1 MAKVV
6 SRRKKRGPRRG
17 TNWLLIGGIVA
28 LGVIGL
34 FVLLFATLQ
43 GEGVPT
49 PTPEPVA
56 NLAQFCAANED
67 NCIEKGD
74 PEAPVTVVEISDY
87 GCSHC
92 RNFNLGGTADSLDET
107 YVEADQVQW
116 IVVPYALRPA
126 TQPAAEAAL
135 CAAEQ
140 GEFFPYHK
148 QLFELQGTDAA
159 MSKEGFLPVAEEVGL
174 DVEEFES
181 CYDSGRYG
189 SVVQRNVAVAASAG
203 VSATPT
209 FFINGRK
216 VEGNLPLAAFQER
229 IEVALGS

>member
-6 SRRKKRGPRRG
+6 SRRNKRGPRRG

-28 LGVIGL
+28 AGVIGL
-34 FVLLFATLQ
+34 FVLLFVTLQ
-43 GEGVPT
+43 GQGVPT
-49 PTPEPVA
+49 PTPPPVA
-56 NLAQFCAANED
+56 NLAQFCAANEE
-67 NCIEKGD
+67 NCVEKGD

-92 RNFNLGGTADSLDET
+92 RNFNLGGTADSLDQM
-107 YVEADQVQW
+107 YVEKNQVRW

-140 GEFFPYHK
+140 DEFFPYSD
-148 QLFELQGTDAA
+148 QLFELQGTDQALT
-159 MSKEGFLPVAEEVGL
+159 KEGFLQAADEVGL
-174 DVEEFES
+174 SVEEFGN
-181 CYDSGRYG
+181 CYDSNRYS
-189 SVVQRNVAVAASAG
+189 SVVQRNVAVAANAG
-203 VSATPT
+203 VAATPT

-216 VEGNLPLAAFQER
+216 VEGNLPLSDFQER
-229 IEVALGS
+229 IEMALGS